1 LDLYVYISESF
12 SIKLTN
18 SIIPIFE
25 DVDNG
30 VIKE

>member
-1 LDLYVYISESF
+1 MYYI
-12 SIKLTN
+12 IQNPLVKLTN
-18 SIIPIFE
+18 SIIPFFE